1 MSITTQSFK
10 MIKSIGIMLLM
21 VLTVTMVVLMT
32 EYSPFRYGLLNDWL
46 LVASSG
52 LAVLMYQEVMRR

>member
-1 MSITTQSFK
+1 

-21 VLTVTMVVLMT
+21 VLAITMVVLMT
-32 EYSPFRYGLLNDWL
+32 EYSPFKYGMLNDWL

-52 LAVLMYQEVMRR
+52 LSVLMYQEVMKR